1 MIQRFEDFVSLINTA
16 YKGLQKIKS
25 YEVEELGLKGN
36 HVMCLFYLG
45 QNEGGLT
52 SGFAYALTKMG
63 INYGDKKNLRRFIG
77 PPLKAEFRKV
87 YSLTDREAEECVRLF
102 REYFSVYGWWDNKV
116 YPGIVEMLAAL
127 RAAGKKL
134 ILATSKPEDTAKKI
148 MSLFELD
155 KYFDFIG
162 GAAGDNRDHKWQVL
176 EYSMSSAGADPSR
189 TILVGDRI
197 YDADGAAKC
206 GVDSLGVLWG
216 HGSPEE
222 IAESGFTMTARTPED
237 VVRLL
242 K

>member
-1 MIQRFEDFVSLINTA
+1 MKKYDYIAFDLDGTLSDPEH
-16 YKGLQKIKS
+16 GL
-25 YEVEELGLKGN
+25 VE
-36 HVMCLFYLG
+36 
-45 QNEGGLT
+45 
-52 SGFAYALTKMG
+52 GFIYAFKKMG
-63 INYGDKKNLRRFIG
+63 VTGYGTRESLRRFIG
-77 PPLKAEFRKV
+77 PSLYVVWQDEFGFNSETV
-87 YSLTDREAEECVRLF
+87 IEAIEKF
-102 REYFSVYGWWDNKV
+102 REYYNIYGWWDNKV
-116 YPGIVEMLAAL
+116 YSGIVEMLTAL

-176 EYSMSSAGADPSR
+176 EYSMRSAGADPSR
-189 TILVGDRI
+189 TILVGDRM